1 VGGNGDDTLLGGGG
15 ADTLSGG
22 NGNDLVNG
30 GAARDRLTGGDG
42 VDTFQF
48 DSTAEATVSPTGNE
62 TTSISSI
69 IDSIRFSSTSGA
81 FASSVALS
89 AQTKSLTSV
98 ALTGT
103 TYANFTAIAAAA
115 EAAVTGGGV
124 ATSSTAAYFY
134 LVTLPTQTVAT
145 GFSGKTFLVLNDAT
159 AAIAVTDTWI
169 DITGVSGTVTT
180 ADIGFGG

>member
-1 VGGNGDDTLLGGGG
+1 M
-15 ADTLSGG
+15 
-22 NGNDLVNG
+22 
-30 GAARDRLTGGDG
+30 
-42 VDTFQF
+42 
-48 DSTAEATVSPTGNE
+48 
-62 TTSISSI
+62 
-69 IDSIRFSSTSGA
+69 
-81 FASSVALS
+81 
-89 AQTKSLTSV
+89 TSV